1 MIKGMNET
9 SEPQGL
15 KDTKGNGAPKS
26 AKASKNSAQRPESRD
41 PKDRPERVY
50 AFIDSQ
56 NLNVSTQ
63 KFGWKMDWR
72 KFRKWLED
80 KYGVSKAFMFI
91 GYVPEN
97 EALYEQMHDA
107 GYAVVLKPTFDLT
120 RPRPEL
126 MSEEAVE
133 PGRETVSDRAAVNNK
148 NDDSNK
154 KPVKGNIDAELV
166 LWAMKELGNYE
177 KAIIV
182 SGDGDF
188 YCLVEYLEQ
197 KKRLLHL
204 LTPTAHYSSL
214 YNRYDDYVVRLDAFK
229 RDLRYHDFRKKK

>member
-1 MIKGMNET
+1 MNE
-9 SEPQGL
+9 SNGR
-15 KDTKGNGAPKS
+15 KGAKLAGTTGTATTAKPATLD
-26 AKASKNSAQRPESRD
+26 AKAKAEPPSLKG
-41 PKDRPERVY
+41 RPERVY

-80 KYGVSKAFMFI
+80 TYGVTKAFMFI

-97 EALYEQMHDA
+97 ESLYEQMHDA

-133 PGRETVSDRAAVNNK
+133 AGKETVMERVQGAARHS
-148 NDDSNK
+148 DDSNK

-214 YNRYDDYVVRLDAFK
+214 YNRYDEYVVRLDNFK
-229 RDLRYHDFRKKK
+229 RELRYHDFRKKK